1 LRPTKIK
8 FTPLDLVLLLLVVA
22 AVIYFAYRFQN
33 RLNYDWNWALIPQ
46 YLVRHDQQTGTWVPN
61 ILLQGLISTIRL
73 SFWSTMLAAIL
84 GTLMGMFR
92 ISRSLFKRMVGR
104 TYVEVVR
111 NLPPLVLIFIFFY
124 FVSDQL
130 MPALGIDDY
139 LRSCSP
145 ATQRTVSIFFT
156 SSDQLSS
163 FLSAIFTLALYEG
176 AYITEIVR
184 AGIQSVER
192 GQWEASYAL
201 GLSRW
206 QQMRHV
212 ILPQAIQ
219 RILPPLAGQFISTIK
234 DSAIVSVISIQELTY
249 QGMQLMAATYLTF
262 EVWTTVALMYLVL
275 NLTCS
280 LASRR
285 LETYLARGIS

>member
-1 LRPTKIK
+1 
-8 FTPLDLVLLLLVVA
+8 VA

>member
-1 LRPTKIK
+1 MRPTKIK